1 MVGSLEF
8 PMRLLPAL
16 IVGVP
21 LLAQMTAP
29 LQDRADRF
37 LKLVNAGYQS
47 LYYVNSEAGWAAST
61 DVKPEHDAAAEWAGK
76 AFAAFNGNPAV
87 LTEARELLKHR
98 KELNQ
103 LSVRQ
108 LERVLLMPY
117 LAEGPMTKPKLVA
130 DRIVAE
136 TAQASTMNGF
146 VWKLDGQPISANRID
161 EVLAKSKDLAERRK
175 VWELSKE
182 NGPALK
188 DGLVKLRDLRNGCA
202 TELGYPDY
210 FSLQVA
216 RYDLTTD
223 ELMAYNRKFLAELKP
238 LYLQLHT
245 WVKYEMARKYG
256 QSVPKAIP
264 AHWINN
270 RWSQNWTGF
279 VQAVDL
285 DPYFQGWQPERIV
298 KTAEAFYTGLGFEPL
313 PATFW
318 TKSDLYPVKPGET
331 RKKNSHA
338 SCWHL
343 DLGTDI
349 RSLMSVQP
357 NMEWFETTHHEL
369 GHGYYFMSYT
379 KPEVPP
385 LLRDGANPSFHEGV
399 GELIALATR
408 QIPYLKAA
416 GVLPAAYKVDEMQVL
431 LNDALEVAIP
441 FMFWACGTMPE
452 WEAEFYAKGMPAA
465 EMNARWWKQVR
476 DLQGVEPPS
485 LRGEQFCDAATK
497 THINDNPAYYYS
509 YGWATVFKFQMHD
522 HIAKKILHQNPRAT
536 NYAGNKEVGAFL
548 KKILAKGA
556 TEDWRKV
563 LKEATG
569 EDLSTRAMMDYFQP
583 LMAWLQ
589 AQNKGRQIGWE

>member
-1 MVGSLEF
+1 
-8 PMRLLPAL
+8 MRLLPAL
-16 IVGVP
+16 IVSVP
-21 LLAQMTAP
+21 LVAQMTAP

-47 LYYVNSEAGWAAST
+47 LTYVAAQASWEAAS
-61 DVKPEHDAAAEWAGK
+61 DVKPEHDAGAEWAGK
-76 AFAAFNGNPAV
+76 AFAAFNGNPA
-87 LTEARELLKHR
+87 LITEARELLQHR
-98 KELNQ
+98 KELKDIT
-103 LSVRQ
+103 VRQ
-108 LERVLLMPY
+108 LERVLLNA
-117 LAEGPMTKPKLVA
+117 AEGPMTKPDLVA
-130 DRIVAE
+130 ARVVAE

-146 VWKLDGQPISANRID
+146 VWKLDGQPISANQID
-161 EVLAKSKDLAERRK
+161 ALLAKSDNLAERRK
-175 VWELSKE
+175 VWEASKE

-188 DGLVKLRDLRNGCA
+188 EGLLKLRDLRNNCA
-202 TELGYPDY
+202 KELGYSDY

-216 RYDLTTD
+216 KYGLSTD
-223 ELMAYNRKFLAELKP
+223 EMMAFNRTFLTELKP

-245 WVKYEMARKYG
+245 WVKYEMAKKYG
-256 QSVPKAIP
+256 QPVPKAIP

-279 VQAVDL
+279 VKAVDF
-285 DPYFQGWQPERIV
+285 DPYFKGWQPERIV

-313 PATFW
+313 PASFW
-318 TKSDLYPVKPGET
+318 IKSDLYPVKAGET

-338 SCWHL
+338 FCNHL
-343 DLGTDI
+343 DLDHDI
-349 RSLMSVQP
+349 RSLMSVEANSQ
-357 NMEWFETTHHEL
+357 WFETAHHEL

-379 KPEVPP
+379 NPNVPP

-399 GELIALATR
+399 GELVALATR
-408 QIPYLKAA
+408 QIPYLKAT
-416 GVLPAAYKVDEMQVL
+416 GVLPADYKVDDMQVL

-452 WEAEFYAKGMPAA
+452 WEADFYAKGMPADQ
-465 EMNARWWKQVR
+465 MNARWWKQVR

-485 LRGEQFCDAATK
+485 PRGEQFCDAPTK

-522 HIAKKILHQNPRAT
+522 HIARKILHQDPRAT
-536 NYAGNKEVGAFL
+536 NYAGHKEVGDFL
-548 KKILAKGA
+548 KQVLSKGA

-569 EDLSTRAMMDYFQP
+569 EELSTRAMVEYYQP
-583 LMAWLQ
+583 LMTWLEV
-589 AQNKGRQIGWE
+589 QNKGRPIGWE

>member
-1 MVGSLEF
+1 
-8 PMRLLPAL
+8 MRLLPAL
-16 IVGVP
+16 ILGVP

-47 LYYVNSEAGWAAST
+47 LTYVAQQASWEAASN
-61 DVKPEHDAAAEWAGK
+61 VKPENDAAAEWSGK
-76 AFAAFNGNPAV
+76 AFAAFNGNPA
-87 LTEARELLKHR
+87 LITEARELLQHR
-98 KELNQ
+98 KELKDIT
-103 LSVRQ
+103 VRQ
-108 LERVLLMPY
+108 LERVLLNA
-117 LAEGPMTKPKLVA
+117 AEGPMTKPELVA
-130 DRIVAE
+130 ARVAAE

-146 VWKLDGQPISANRID
+146 VWKLDGQPISANQID
-161 EVLAKSKDLAERRK
+161 TLLAKSTNLAERRK
-175 VWELSKE
+175 VWEASKE

-188 DGLVKLRDLRNGCA
+188 EGLLKLRDLRNGCA
-202 TELGYPDY
+202 RELGYSDY

-216 RYDLTTD
+216 KYGLTTD
-223 ELMAYNRKFLAELKP
+223 EMMAFNRKFLAELKP

-245 WVKYEMARKYG
+245 WVKYEMAKKYG
-256 QSVPKAIP
+256 QPVPKAIP

-279 VQAVDL
+279 VSAVDF
-285 DPYFQGWQPERIV
+285 DPYFKGWQPERIV
-298 KTAEAFYTGLGFEPL
+298 KTAEAFYTGLGFDPL
-313 PATFW
+313 PASFW

-338 SCWHL
+338 FCNHL
-343 DLGTDI
+343 DLDHDI
-349 RSLMSVQP
+349 RSLMSVEANSQ
-357 NMEWFETTHHEL
+357 WFETAHHEL

-379 KPEVPP
+379 NPGVPP
-385 LLRDGANPSFHEGV
+385 LLRDGANPSFHEGI
-399 GELIALATR
+399 GELVGLATR
-408 QIPYLKAA
+408 QIPYLKAT
-416 GVLPAAYKVDEMQVL
+416 GVLPADYKVDEMQVL

-452 WEAEFYAKGMPAA
+452 WETDFYAKGMPAG

-485 LRGEQFCDAATK
+485 PRGEQFCDAPTK

-522 HIAKKILHQNPRAT
+522 HIARKILHQDPRAT
-536 NYAGNKEVGAFL
+536 NYAGNKEVGTFL
-548 KKILAKGA
+548 KQVLSKGA

-563 LKEATG
+563 LKDATG
-569 EDLSTRAMMDYFQP
+569 EDLSTRAMMDYFKP
-583 LMAWLQ
+583 LMAWLEQ
-589 AQNKGRQIGWE
+589 QNKGRQIGW

>member
-1 MVGSLEF
+1 
-8 PMRLLPAL
+8 MRLIPSLVL
-16 IVGVP
+16 GIP
-21 LLAQMTAP
+21 LMAQMTAP

-37 LKLVNAGYQS
+37 LKLVNAGYQA
-47 LYYVNSEAGWAAST
+47 LYAVNSEAVWAAST
-61 DVKPEHDAAAEWAGK
+61 DVKPEHDAAAEWAGR
-76 AFAAFNGNPAV
+76 ASAAFNGNPA
-87 LTEARELLKHR
+87 LINEARELLAHR
-98 KELNQ
+98 GELKEIT
-103 LSVRQ
+103 VRQ
-108 LERVLLMPY
+108 LERVLLNA
-117 LAEGPMTKPKLVA
+117 AEGPMTNPGLVA
-130 DRIVAE
+130 DRVAAE
-136 TAQASTMNGF
+136 TLQASTMNGF

-161 EVLAKSKDLAERRK
+161 EILAKSGDLAERRK
-175 VWELSKE
+175 VWEVSKE

-188 DGLVKLRDLRNGCA
+188 AGLLRLRDLRNGCA
-202 TELGYPDY
+202 RELGYTDY

-216 RYDLTTD
+216 KYGMSTD
-223 ELMAYNRKFLAELKP
+223 EMMAYNRKFLAELRP

-245 WVKYEMARKYG
+245 WVKYEMAKKYG
-256 QSVPKAIP
+256 QPVPKAIP

-279 VQAVDL
+279 VKAVDF
-285 DPYFQGWQPERIV
+285 DPYFKGWQPERIV
-298 KTAEAFYTGLGFEPL
+298 KTAEAFYTGLGFAPL
-313 PATFW
+313 PASFW
-318 TKSDLYPVKPGET
+318 VKSDLYPVPAGGA

-343 DLGTDI
+343 DLDHDI
-349 RSLMSVQP
+349 RSLMSVEP
-357 NMEWFETTHHEL
+357 NAEWFETTHHEL

-379 KPEVPP
+379 NPGVPP

-408 QIPYLKAA
+408 QIPYLKSV
-416 GVLPAAYKVDEMQVL
+416 GVLPADYKVNEMDVL

-452 WEAEFYAKGMPAA
+452 WEADFYAKGMPADQ
-465 EMNARWWKQVR
+465 MNARWWKQVR

-485 LRGEQFCDAATK
+485 PRSESFCDAATK

-522 HIAKKILHQNPRAT
+522 HIARRILHQDPRSC

-548 KKILAKGA
+548 KKVLEKGA

-569 EDLSTRAMMDYFQP
+569 EDLSTRAMMDYFKP
-583 LMAWLQ
+583 LMAWLEQ
-589 AQNKGRQIGWE
+589 QNKGRQIGWD

>member
-1 MVGSLEF
+1 
-8 PMRLLPAL
+8 MRLLPAL